1 MIGWQDAAAGGAVAA
16 AAAYLLWQGSK
27 VFFGAAGGCGG
38 CGSGCGKAKAGTG
51 DVAAGSPAVTPAGEP
66 LVSLGPF
73 RPKRKD
79 EAVAPS
85 RAVSPASSTAAVDEP
100 R

>member
-1 MIGWQDAAAGGAVAA
+1 MIGWQDAATGLAVAV
-16 AAAYLLWQGSK
+16 AAAYLLWQGGK
-27 VFFGAAGGCGG
+27 VYFGAAGGCGG

-51 DVAAGSPAVTPAGEP
+51 DAATGTPSVTPAGEP

-79 EAVAPS
+79 G
-85 RAVSPASSTAAVDEP
+85 AAVESRDESP
-100 R
+100 VSKAQGVDETR